1 MNLWRQGV
9 QSTRILCTV
18 KPSCRTFSGLGR
30 KHHERR
36 LIKFPAEHIF
46 NIVSDV
52 NQYKHFVPWCKGS
65 RVITATENSM
75 DAELKVGFGY
85 LNEKYMSKVTM
96 QRPLVVTA
104 ISTQTNLFEYL
115 KTEWKFSPARDP
127 SSTWV
132 TFQIDFKFKSSIY
145 NNLCDVFM
153 TEVVDKMVRAFEQR
167 CRVVKVCKVMQKPDS

>member
-1 MNLWRQGV
+1 
-9 QSTRILCTV
+9 
-18 KPSCRTFSGLGR
+18 
-30 KHHERR
+30 
-36 LIKFPAEHIF
+36 
-46 NIVSDV
+46 
-52 NQYKHFVPWCKGS
+52 
-65 RVITATENSM
+65 M